1 MQKIRV
7 FLLSGNLPLYTE
19 MLKFPP
25 KHVKYL
31 GTPSKGARSYYSKIN
46 EIRRKTVWCI
56 TQIFKIPR
64 MVFVLTSADIIHSNR
79 GICVLNRK
87 PWIIDVDHPSSF
99 LSFSPIWNEE
109 KYRKIP
115 EKLLSSK
122 FCKKIMPWS
131 WACFKSMISS
141 FSKNERIKEKMEVLY
156 PATFLYEGKK
166 KAEKEFIT
174 LLYVS
179 SLFKEKGGMEVLKA
193 FEILRRKFDVKLIFK
208 CDVPDEIKEKFKFP
222 EIEFYQYKKE
232 ILPRE
237 KLLSQFFARA
247 DIFVYPT
254 YFDIFGLG
262 LLDALAVGLPIVAT
276 DVFAVPEIVEDNKNG
291 FLIHSPIR
299 WHDETYL
306 WNPVGGSKKDK
317 EFIVKQLVEK
327 LSLLIEDSSLRRRM
341 GRYSRRLVERG
352 RFSIKER
359 NEKLRKI
366 YEEAIR

>member
-1 MQKIRV
+1 MRIRV
-7 FLLSGNLPLYTE
+7 LLLVGNLPLYSE
-19 MLKFPP
+19 LFQNPP
-25 KHVKYL
+25 KGIEYI
-31 GTPSKGARSYYSKIN
+31 GRSSGALEYYSLRAMIKRKLALKI
-46 EIRRKTVWCI
+46 I
-56 TQIFKIPR
+56 KILKLPR
-64 MVFVLTSADIIHSNR
+64 MMYLMTSADLIHSNR
-79 GICVLNRK
+79 GILILNKK
-87 PWIIDVDHPSSF
+87 PWVIDLDHASAF
-99 LSFSPIWNEE
+99 VGFDHLEWEE
-109 KYRKIP
+109 KKYRKIVR
-115 EKLLSSK
+115 KFLSSNY
-122 FCKKIMPWS
+122 CKKIMAWS
-131 WACFKSMISS
+131 IAAKRSLLNS
-141 FSKNERIKEKMEVLY
+141 FLFNEEIKKKIEVIY
-156 PATFLYEGKK
+156 PATKLFKK
-166 KAEKEFIT
+166 SKSKEKFIK
-174 LLYVS
+174 LLFVG
-179 SLFKEKGGMEVLKA
+179 SLFEEKGGMEVLEA
-193 FEILRRKFDVKLIFK
+193 FKIIREKYDNVKLIVK
-208 CDVPDEIKEKFKFP
+208 SDVPLQIKRVFNFP
-222 EIEFYQYKKE
+222 DIEYYPYKSQ

-237 KLLSQFFARA
+237 KLIEKFFARA

-254 YFDIFGLG
+254 YFDIFGLC